1 MSFFRHWLHA
11 SSLAL
16 LALIQSG
23 IARAQDCPPPLAP
36 PDPALLARPPA
47 DAPERGLLWQLEKDG
62 RSAWLYASIHLGR
75 PEWLIPGPRLQAA
88 LAASDTLALELDL
101 GDPQVLQALAGPV
114 PGRPALV
121 LPAELQSRMQALARR
136 YCTDLSPYA
145 RLHPVLQLGQLV
157 AQSARGDGLGAEF
170 GQEMGL
176 MIQAQL
182 RGLRLAGLE
191 TAKLQLQALIP
202 PGRKEA
208 LEEVR
213 EGLRQLESPEVRR
226 QTRRLAEA
234 WAQGDLGTLERYEQW
249 CDCVH
254 SAADRAA
261 LRRTVADRNPGMAE
275 GIARLHDRGQR
286 LLVAVGA
293 LHMTGEGSLLEAL
306 RARGFT
312 VTQRWP
318 EPR

>member
-1 MSFFRHWLHA
+1 MNLLLRCLCRCGVA
-11 SSLAL
+11 LVVLGLA
-16 LALIQSG
+16 G
-23 IARAQDCPPPLAP
+23 TARAQDCPPPLPAP
-36 PDPALLARPPA
+36 NPALLAQPPA
-47 DAPERGLLWQLEKDG
+47 GAPDRGLLWQLEKDG
-62 RSAWLYASIHLGR
+62 RSGWLYASIHLGR
-75 PEWLIPGPRLQAA
+75 PEWLIPGARLQAA
-88 LAASDTLALELDL
+88 LASSDTLALELDL
-101 GDPQVLQALAGPV
+101 SNVQVLQALMRPV
-114 PGRPALV
+114 PGRPSPT

-136 YCTDLSPYA
+136 TCTDLTPYA
-145 RLHPVLQLGQLV
+145 QLHPVLQVGQLL

-176 MIQAQL
+176 MIQARL
-182 RGLRLAGLE
+182 RGLQLAGLE
-191 TAKLQLQALIP
+191 SPALQLQALIP
-202 PGRKEA
+202 ADRQEA

-213 EGLRQLESPEVRR
+213 ESLRQLESPEARL

-234 WAQGDLGTLERYEQW
+234 WAQGDLRTLETYEQW

-254 SAADRAA
+254 TAADRAA
-261 LRRTVADRNPGMAE
+261 LKRTIADRNPGMAE
-275 GIARLHDRGQR
+275 GIAKLHGKGRR

-306 RARGFT
+306 RARGFR

>member
-1 MSFFRHWLHA
+1 MSLIRHCLRRCGA
-11 SSLAL
+11 AFLFL
-16 LALIQSG
+16 LLGAA
-23 IARAQDCPPPLAP
+23 ARAQDCPPALPAP
-36 PDPALLARPPA
+36 NPALLSQPPA
-47 DAPERGLLWQLEKDG
+47 GSPDRGLLWQLEKDG

-75 PEWLIPGPRLQAA
+75 PEWLIPGARLQAA

-101 GDPQVLQALAGPV
+101 GDPQVMQTMAGPI
-114 PGRPALV
+114 PGRPALA
-121 LPAELQSRMQALARR
+121 LPTELQSRMQALARR
-136 YCTDLSPYA
+136 YCLDLSPYA

-157 AQSARGDGLGAEF
+157 VQSARDDGLGAEF

-176 MIQAQL
+176 MFQARL

-191 TAKLQLQALIP
+191 TPTLQLQALIP
-202 PGRKEA
+202 ADRKEV

-234 WAQGDLGTLERYEQW
+234 WDRGDLATLESYAQW

-254 SAADRAA
+254 TPADRAA
-261 LRRTVADRNPGMAE
+261 LKRTIADRNPGMAE
-275 GIARLHDRGQR
+275 GIARLHAKGQR

-293 LHMTGEGSLLEAL
+293 LHMTGEDSLLVAL
-306 RARGFT
+306 RARGFR

>member
-1 MSFFRHWLHA
+1 MKLIRPCLRRCGAVFLFLLMAA
-11 SSLAL
+11 SA
-16 LALIQSG
+16 Q
-23 IARAQDCPPPLAP
+23 AQDCPPALPAP
-36 PDPALLARPPA
+36 NPALLAQPPA
-47 DAPERGLLWQLEKDG
+47 SAPDRGLLWQLEKDG

-75 PEWLIPGPRLQAA
+75 PEWLIPGRRLQAA
-88 LAASDTLALELDL
+88 LAASDTLALELNL
-101 GDPQVLQALAGPV
+101 GDPQVMQTMAAPV
-114 PGRPALV
+114 PGRPMLA
-121 LPAELQSRMQALARR
+121 LPAELQSRMQALAQR
-136 YCTDLSPYA
+136 YCLDLSPYA

-157 AQSARGDGLGAEF
+157 VQSARDEGLGAEF

-182 RGLRLAGLE
+182 RGLRMAGLE
-191 TAKLQLQALIP
+191 TPTLQLQALIP
-202 PGRKEA
+202 ASRQEA

-226 QTRRLAEA
+226 QTRLLAEA
-234 WAQGDLGTLERYEQW
+234 WDQGDLATLEAYPQW

-254 SAADRAA
+254 TPADRAS
-261 LRRTVADRNPGMAE
+261 LKRTIADRNPGMAE
-275 GIARLHDRGQR
+275 GIDRLHAKGQR

-293 LHMTGEGSLLEAL
+293 LHMTGEDSLLVAL
-306 RARGFT
+306 RARGFR

>member
-1 MSFFRHWLHA
+1 MTFRHWL
-11 SSLAL
+11 LAGTACLTL
-16 LALIQSG
+16 LLSHPAH
-23 IARAQDCPPPLAP
+23 AQDCPPALP
-36 PDPALLARPPA
+36 PPNPALLAQPPA
-47 DAPERGLLWQLEKDG
+47 GTPDRGLLWQLEKDG

-75 PEWLIPGPRLQAA
+75 PEWLLPGPRLQAA
-88 LAASDTLALELDL
+88 LASSDTLALELDL
-101 GDPQVLQALAGPV
+101 SDPQVLQTLTGPV
-114 PGRPALV
+114 PGRPTLT
-121 LPAELQSRMQALARR
+121 LPAELQTRMQALARR

-157 AQSARGDGLGAEF
+157 AQSARSEGLGAEF

-182 RGLRLAGLE
+182 RGLRLTGLE
-191 TAKLQLQALIP
+191 TAVLQLQALIP
-202 PGRKEA
+202 AGRKEA

-234 WAQGDLGTLERYEQW
+234 WAQGDLATLESYEQW
-249 CDCVH
+249 CNCVH
-254 SAADRAA
+254 TAADRAA
-261 LRRTVADRNPGMAE
+261 LRRTIAERNPGMAE
-275 GIARLHDRGQR
+275 GIAKLHAKGQR

-306 RARGFT
+306 RARGFAI
-312 VTQRWP
+312 TQRWP